1 MIKLWNETL
10 ETGMPAV
17 DEQHKELFRQ
27 VEILFES
34 NNVDR
39 VAQTLDFL
47 AKYVEKHFN
56 DEQQLHHKTQYPNAE
71 LHKKMHID
79 FASTYKTLKQDFDAS
94 GAKLQVLLKIN
105 KIISEWLRNHIMVHD
120 KEFAVYYKALKN

>member
-10 ETGMPAV
+10 ETGMPAI

-34 NNVDR
+34 DNVDR
-39 VAQTLDFL
+39 VTKTLDFL

-56 DEQQLHHKTQYPNAE
+56 DEQQLHQKTQYPKAE
-71 LHKKMHID
+71 LHKKMHLE
-79 FASTYKTLKQDFDAS
+79 FTNTYKTLKQDYDSS
-94 GAKLQVLLKIN
+94 GAKLQVMLKIN
-105 KIISEWLRNHIMVHD
+105 KIASEWLRNHIMVHD
-120 KEFAVYYKALKN
+120 KEFAAYYKTQKN